1 MWNCTKIL
9 VRKRKIKKTKQCTL
23 QGTENIYKLKKNEK
37 IITINS
43 NFLMVTN

>member
-9 VRKRKIKKTKQCTL
+9 VCKRKIKKIKLCTL
-23 QGTENIYKLKKNEK
+23 QGTENSYKLKKNEK

-43 NFLMVTN
+43 KFLIVTN